1 MLRRVGYLMAW
12 LVHLYTAC
20 SAVLGLWAVVAS
32 FAHQFRLAMLL
43 MLATLAIDATDGAL
57 ARAARVRDRIPWFD
71 GRRLDDICDYF
82 TYVLVPACFMIET
95 GLLPHPA
102 WAAAPILA
110 SAYGFSRAD
119 AKTDDHFF
127 LGWPSYWNVLAV
139 YLYLFGVSVPVT
151 LGTVLILAVAVF
163 IPLRYVYPS
172 RTRVLRRL
180 TLPVLALWTL
190 ALAGLVIHPDPN
202 RLWLSLSLVGP
213 AYYFGLSITLNL
225 PRARAGTGLP

>member
-57 ARAARVRDRIPWFD
+57 ARAAKVRDRIPWFD

-82 TYVLVPACFMIET
+82 TYVLVPACFMIEA

-102 WAAAPILA
+102 WVAAPILA

-139 YLYLFGVSVPVT
+139 YLYLFDVSAHVS
-151 LGTVLILAVAVF
+151 LGTILILAVAVF
-163 IPLRYVYPS
+163 VPLRYVYPS
-172 RTRVLRRL
+172 RTPVFRPL
-180 TLPVLALWTL
+180 TLLVLGLWALGLVW
-190 ALAGLVIHPDPN
+190 LVIHPNPSA
-202 RLWLSLSLVGP
+202 LWLTLSLVGP
-213 AYYFGLSITLNL
+213 AYYFGVSIVLNL